1 MFGEFNFIKKV
12 DLSSLSCGDERP
24 TVKAPFDGDVYD
36 IQVEEDNLIIC
47 GPETDRSSCPVD
59 HVVEGLNGV
68 TYFKRRTQMRAKKMP
83 NGVWRSIR
91 STAFPEM
98 DADPSLPAEY
108 RGGRFV
114 ELSNGGDGET
124 YQYWPKTEPML
135 GDDGGV
141 LIPAF
146 REVAVTASCNSG
158 IPTDDPSGT
167 INGNTADVDTA
178 LYTIDFVG
186 FDVFNNHY
194 VKHFKV
200 HEGGYNASKPD
211 GIDYL
216 ESFDLNRMYAVGLFG
231 NGFYNTYE
239 SIKTNEEVEKDFL
252 QGDGYPDLNATK
264 FAEHE
269 PATEEE
275 FQAEFASASE
285 DDSLWYQPTA
295 QCTDEI
301 AYDSITEENL
311 NGTDPLNTTQIAV
324 IRAERLA
331 VAKRPDLERWISYP
345 FDFDEYQ
352 EAHIQKAAN
361 LMRALDE
368 LFPDD
373 DGCTTNGTCTI
384 DRERRRRAISAV
396 DSELMTKRYARP
408 STRAL
413 AESVLDDNNVTDVAV
428 REQFHAQLQDP
439 GLARSG
445 RGERERRASCPYW
458 AHWKESWTFL
468 EVESNWASAKMSV
481 SGDVCTW
488 PPNAYLDLRLDA
500 SGVVW
505 HNPIPNMRIDAW
517 GYGVIKFQPKHP
529 ILRVGIAAGIT
540 AHYAGNSMSVILG
553 AKYYG
558 TPSWW
563 PVRGRRG
570 HTVDIYGKG
579 RFASFW
585 DVVVIES
592 SITFHYKDK
601 FLVKLKPKIPRTPS
615 GATVKVKGCFCT
627 FICVGP
633 IKIRIKFGPRR

>member
-1 MFGEFNFIKKV
+1 
-12 DLSSLSCGDERP
+12 
-24 TVKAPFDGDVYD
+24 
-36 IQVEEDNLIIC
+36 
-47 GPETDRSSCPVD
+47 
-59 HVVEGLNGV
+59 
-68 TYFKRRTQMRAKKMP
+68 MRAKKMP

-135 GDDGGV
+135 GDDGAV
-141 LIPAF
+141 LIPAL

-158 IPTDDPSGT
+158 VPTDDPSGT
-167 INGNTADVDTA
+167 INGNTADVDKA
-178 LYTIDFVG
+178 LFTIDFIG

-194 VKHFKV
+194 VKHFKI

-211 GIDYL
+211 GIDYF

-252 QGDGYPDLNATK
+252 QGDGYPDLNAAK

-269 PATEEE
+269 PSTEEE

-285 DDSLWYQPTA
+285 DATFWYQPTA
-295 QCTDEI
+295 QCTDDI

-331 VAKRPDLERWISYP
+331 VAKRPDLSEWISYP
-345 FDFDEYQ
+345 FEFDEYQ
-352 EAHIQKAAN
+352 DALTQKAAD

-373 DGCTTNGTCTI
+373 DGCMTNGTCTS
-384 DRERRRRAISAV
+384 DRKRRAISAV
-396 DSELMTKRYARP
+396 DSELITKRYARS
-408 STRAL
+408 STRAFQ
-413 AESVLDDNNVTDVAV
+413 ESVLDDNNVTDVAI
-428 REQFHAQLQDP
+428 REQFHAQLQDS

-445 RGERERRASCPYW
+445 RGASCP
-458 AHWKESWTFL
+458 AHYVWSESWTFL
-468 EVESNWASAKMSV
+468 EVETQYASAKMSL
-481 SGDVCTW
+481 SGYVCNW
-488 PPNAYLDLRLDA
+488 PPNAAFNLRIDA
-500 SGVVW
+500 SGIVW

-517 GYGVIKFQPKHP
+517 GYGVIMFQLKHP
-529 ILRVGIAAGIT
+529 VLRVGIAAGVT
-540 AHYAGNSMSVILG
+540 ANYAGNSMSVMLG

-558 TPSWW
+558 TPTWW

-570 HTVDIYGKG
+570 HTVDIYGRG
-579 RFASFW
+579 RFASW
-585 DVVVIES
+585 WNVVVIES

-601 FLVKLKPKIPRTPS
+601 FLAKLKPKIPRVPS
-615 GATVKVKGCFCT
+615 GVTMTVKGCFCT

-633 IKIRIKFGPRR
+633 IKVKIKMGRK